1 MPVSGIANFTKYI
14 KGSATSPFIID
25 DDNPAN
31 RFATQLRS
39 LGVHVY
45 SDEDIL
51 QLTAQLDKMEFVRE
65 GGFGEVFVGTFARQK
80 VALKKVKG
88 VSKIAFFSGAQ
99 AI

>member
-1 MPVSGIANFTKYI
+1 M
-14 KGSATSPFIID
+14 IID

-51 QLTAQLDKMEFVRE
+51 QLTVQLDKMEFIRE
-65 GGFGEVFVGTFARQK
+65 GSLGEVFVGTFAHQK

-88 VSKIAFFSGAQ
+88 VSKIAFFSGEH

>member
-1 MPVSGIANFTKYI
+1 MMI
-14 KGSATSPFIID
+14 
-25 DDNPAN
+25 
-31 RFATQLRS
+31 TQLRS

-51 QLTAQLDKMEFVRE
+51 QLTAQLDKMEFVWE
-65 GGFGEVFVGTFARQK
+65 GGFGEVFVGTFAHQK

-88 VSKIAFFSGAQ
+88 GSKIAFFSGAQ